1 MFFEDYPQRNEP
13 VTGHEPDSPMRH
25 KRADLERGALEQGT
39 FDLDT
44 GCLKTIGVQSIG
56 LTQGAQHEQRPRI
69 DNSIYTD
76 LSGNVRM
83 TVEQLGTVEL
93 TRGDVIVIP
102 CWHAFSIESLSKQS
116 QLIRVSDEPAMRALG
131 FRDVTML

>member
-1 MFFEDYPQRNEP
+1 
-13 VTGHEPDSPMRH
+13 
-25 KRADLERGALEQGT
+25 
-39 FDLDT
+39 
-44 GCLKTIGVQSIG
+44 
-56 LTQGAQHEQRPRI
+56 
-69 DNSIYTD
+69 

-83 TVEQLGTVEL
+83 TVEQFGTVEL

-102 CWHAFSIESLSKQS
+102 CWHAFSIESLSEQS